1 MSAEA
6 EPLQADGQAAAVAEP
21 SFAKPPAPPNRVA
34 RRIVAAFA
42 VTAAVCG
49 LLAALMPA
57 WVREGTALTRNDWLM
72 TAAAA
77 LLTGLIGAAA
87 GRRVARG
94 VTAPLARLQRVAEQV
109 EQGDMDAR
117 SLLGT
122 DDEFGRLSNAFDS
135 MLDDRVSAASRAARE
150 TEELN
155 NSVIDIMRA
164 VGEIATTKDLG
175 LRVPVTENVT
185 GAIADALNL
194 LTEETGNVLTNVS
207 LVSQD
212 VAHATVAVKTQSD
225 LAGQAAAREQREVEL
240 AAGELGSA
248 AQALDAIA
256 ERARTCNEAAERAVK
271 ATLEAMQKVNGTMG
285 GIETSRDLIRETEKR
300 IKRLGERSQEIGQ
313 VVSIIEAIA
322 QRTGIL
328 ALNASMHAAA
338 AGEWGRNFAAVADEV
353 KRLSES
359 AGEATSQIGRI
370 VMAIQTETGDT
381 VLAMNQAITQ
391 VVEISRLSE
400 DASREMRRTQLE
412 TDALAANV
420 RDIAR
425 TSTEQAKVGAGLQER
440 ARIIQEAS
448 SETAKQL
455 LLQSGETR
463 KLVEYAKQ
471 LLDEVSVF
479 KLPGDN

>member
-6 EPLQADGQAAAVAEP
+6 EPLQADGQVAEAAEP

-34 RRIVAAFA
+34 RRIVIAFA

-49 LLAALMPA
+49 LLAALLPA
-57 WVREGTALTRNDWLM
+57 LAREGAALTRNDWLM

-77 LLTGLIGAAA
+77 LLTALIGAAI

-94 VTAPLARLQRVAEQV
+94 VTAPLARLQQVAEQV

-117 SLLGT
+117 SMLGT

-164 VGEIATTKDLG
+164 VGEIATTKDLS

-256 ERARTCNEAAERAVK
+256 ERARSCNQVAERAVR

-391 VVEISRLSE
+391 VVEISRMSE

-425 TSTEQAKVGAGLQER
+425 TSNEQAKVGAGLQER